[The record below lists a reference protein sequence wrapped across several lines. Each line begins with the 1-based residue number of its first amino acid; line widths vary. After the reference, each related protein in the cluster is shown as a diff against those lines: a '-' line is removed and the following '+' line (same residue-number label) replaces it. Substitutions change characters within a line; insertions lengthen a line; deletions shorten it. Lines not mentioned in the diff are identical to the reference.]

1 MPQTIDSRL
10 LNRISVYQD
19 VRWAGQTLA
28 RGRRDC
34 NRRWELIRP
43 LLPERGALLDVGSN
57 FGWFGLAA
65 CETFADY
72 VVASVEADEQSAS
85 VQRQVLQSHALRRIA
100 LLTHPA
106 GSRLADVFARS
117 GQRFDAVLC
126 LSVLHWMRD
135 HREFLTR
142 LAPIA
147 GRMFIEHPDPRELG
161 AGIDR
166 IRRQIGPIGRYLREL
181 FPSRHAILLGRI
193 PSDRQAGASRELW
206 MLEAAADFRPNP
218 TPALDVGALLEL
230 APSWPARS
238 WWRQELLTLQ
248 GADRHAQAIY
258 QFTPQGLRSAA
269 VASGGKGLT
278 HRRLLRLAG
287 RLPEDRLWP
296 FTHWLYRRTRRLAG
310 KLLRAA

>member
-1 MPQTIDSRL
+1 MPQTIDARL
-10 LNRISVYQD
+10 LNRAGVYQD

-43 LLPERGALLDVGSN
+43 LLPARGALLDVGSN

-72 VVASVEADEQSAS
+72 VVASVEADEQSAG

-126 LSVLHWMRD
+126 LSVLHWMRN

-142 LAPIA
+142 LGPIS
-147 GRMFIEHPDPRELG
+147 GRMFIEHPDPREQG

-166 IRRQIGPIGRYLREL
+166 IRREIGPIGRYLRDV
-181 FPSRHAILLGRI
+181 FPDRHAILLGRI
-193 PSDRQAGASRELW
+193 P
-206 MLEAAADFRPNP
+206 
-218 TPALDVGALLEL
+218 
-230 APSWPARS
+230 
-238 WWRQELLTLQ
+238 
-248 GADRHAQAIY
+248 
-258 QFTPQGLRSAA
+258 
-269 VASGGKGLT
+269 
-278 HRRLLRLAG
+278 
-287 RLPEDRLWP
+287 
-296 FTHWLYRRTRRLAG
+296 
-310 KLLRAA
+310 